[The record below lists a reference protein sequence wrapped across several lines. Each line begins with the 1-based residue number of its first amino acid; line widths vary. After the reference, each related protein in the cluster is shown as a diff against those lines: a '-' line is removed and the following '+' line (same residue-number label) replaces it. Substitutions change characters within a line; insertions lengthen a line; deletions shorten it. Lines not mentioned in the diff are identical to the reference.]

1 MLSPSPHRLTSHLQ
15 RHCSSIIVTMVIIVI
30 IVVGEIMHTSTHNE
44 MSWTVAGAKAKLSEV
59 MERAQLAPQTITR
72 NGKPS
77 VVVVS
82 ADEWQKKTARR
93 GSLAEFLLAS
103 PLRGTDLDIERQG
116 DEPRDLSL

>member
-1 MLSPSPHRLTSHLQ
+1 MQ
-15 RHCSSIIVTMVIIVI
+15 A
-30 IVVGEIMHTSTHNE
+30 STHDETN
-44 MSWTVAGAKAKLSEV
+44 WTVAGAKARLSEV

-82 ADEWQKKTARR
+82 AEEWQRKITRR

-103 PLRGTDLDIERQG
+103 PLRGAAVDVERRQ

>member
-1 MLSPSPHRLTSHLQ
+1 MQ
-15 RHCSSIIVTMVIIVI
+15 
-30 IVVGEIMHTSTHNE
+30 GSTHDDMN
-44 MSWTVAGAKAKLSEV
+44 WTVAGAKAKLSEV

-82 ADEWQKKTARR
+82 AQEWQKKTARR

-103 PLRGTDLDIERQG
+103 PLRGADLDVERQG
-116 DEPRDLSL
+116 DQPRDLSL